1 MCRSGVGLRSIAFR
15 RETRRF
21 ARPSCSSIAGQARNH
36 GTCRGRA
43 AYPRNHPF
51 SRGRGGS
58 LVGFLAAFVE
68 AICARDARRHRTARD
83 GLGGAVHPRQARRR
97 RRATEP
103 GSQDASVV
111 PPAQGMELSLRTTEA
126 EDEDAARASLVY
138 TCQRFSIAQLFVR
151 LCATVGAH
159 ARAGALVVNLLR
171 TELPTSAPPLPKVQA
186 RWAAERPAGTELKAR
201 ALVGVCAPFAFELAR
216 LVLSD
221 GHETDPS
228 PLFPNALVAHA
239 QRAICVCSGHRAA
252 STTPLRAKQLRRQV
266 TQTSSPTTSS
276 CQGCTNG
283 RKNACANSPC
293 GRAEPVCC
301 GRARARRV
309 RATVFGLRQARSPRR
324 R

>member
-1 MCRSGVGLRSIAFR
+1 M
-15 RETRRF
+15 
-21 ARPSCSSIAGQARNH
+21 
-36 GTCRGRA
+36 
-43 AYPRNHPF
+43 
-51 SRGRGGS
+51 
-58 LVGFLAAFVE
+58 
-68 AICARDARRHRTARD
+68 
-83 GLGGAVHPRQARRR
+83 
-97 RRATEP
+97 
-103 GSQDASVV
+103 

-186 RWAAERPAGTELKAR
+186 RWATERPAGTELKAR

-239 QRAICVCSGHRAA
+239 TRELCLLGTPCRLNDAIARETVTSASDPDVIAHHEQLSGLHEWAEERLCEFA
-252 STTPLRAKQLRRQV
+252 LRAP
-266 TQTSSPTTSS
+266 SSP
-276 CQGCTNG
+276 CAAAELALGGCARLCSACGKRG
-283 RKNACANSPC
+283 RHADADQSGRRAPWLRPLPC
-293 GRAEPVCC
+293 FDLAAQVRRGE
-301 GRARARRV
+301 GGGIARPPI
-309 RATVFGLRQARSPRR
+309 L
-324 R
+324 